1 VNYSRY
7 YLKRMSAEE
16 LMDAIVQVTGVEERF
31 TGWAPGTRAMQLPH
45 GAPSFL
51 LTAFGRVA
59 DREFAQDRKEDPSIT
74 QVLHLMNGTTLNE
87 KIVSPEGRL
96 AKWLATPALDNAALT
111 DRLFLTTLARHARPE
126 EQAVVSER
134 IAAQPDGR
142 AQVFQD
148 VLWALVNSK
157 EFIYNH

>member
-1 VNYSRY
+1 
-7 YLKRMSAEE
+7 
-16 LMDAIVQVTGVEERF
+16 VEERF
-31 TGWAPGTRAMQLPH
+31 TGWAPGTRAMQIPH

-59 DREFAQDRKEDPSIT
+59 DREFAQERKEDPSIT

-87 KIVSPEGRL
+87 KIVAPEGRL
-96 AKWLATPALDNAALT
+96 AKWLATPGMDDAALT
-111 DRLFLTTLARHARPE
+111 DRLFLTALARHARPE
-126 EQAVVSER
+126 EQTAVSER
-134 IAAQPDGR
+134 IAAAQPDGR
-142 AQVFQD
+142 AQAFQD

>member
-1 VNYSRY
+1 
-7 YLKRMSAEE
+7 
-16 LMDAIVQVTGVEERF
+16 
-31 TGWAPGTRAMQLPH
+31 MQLPH

-87 KIVSPEGRL
+87 KIVSPDGRL